1 MVKSRLVWTLAV
13 ALMLASVAVLAGTT
27 RPSELRIPYAAK
39 RATAVVFVGVS
50 CPIANR
56 HAPELAALAKSAKA
70 KGGQVVLVYSN
81 PGDQATARQ
90 HAQQYGLSAATIL
103 LDPDQSLKRALGA
116 SVTPHA
122 FVLNADGKVLYSGR
136 ISDDGAGQGKP
147 RGAAPLHH
155 ELADALS
162 ATLASRPVKV
172 AKTEAVGCVIEPP
185 LNPAERGN
193 SFGVGPTYAEHIA
206 PILNASC
213 VSCHRDGEIGP
224 MPLDSYASAK
234 KIAANI
240 AQVAQKRVMPPWK
253 PADGHGEFSGVR
265 KLSDAQIQLL
275 SLWASSGAPA
285 GNLAKAPAPPKFA
298 KGWTL
303 GEPDLVLKMPVSY
316 QVAPSGADVYRCF
329 VLPTGLTE
337 DKEVVAVEYRAGNK
351 AVVHHVI
358 GYLDTQGRARKM
370 DEAEAGPG
378 YTSFGGAGF
387 FPDGELD
394 GWAPGKLPYFLP
406 DGIAR
411 PLPKGSDLVM
421 QVHYHSNGKPEEDLT
436 QVGIY
441 FAKKPISKHLGILP
455 LIASLNIP
463 AGEANYKT
471 SLSFPMPFDAK
482 AIFIIPHMHL
492 LGREIG
498 VEATFPTGEKKSLI
512 KIDDWDFNWQD
523 TYNYKDFVALP
534 KGTKLTLSARY
545 DNSTANPRQPNNP
558 PKSVAWGEATT
569 DEMCIAFIGYI
580 ADNEQDPMAKLFSSI
595 RKSGQTESILRQLTQ
610 KR

>member
-1 MVKSRLVWTLAV
+1 MVRNRFVWTLGMS
-13 ALMLASVAVLAGTT
+13 ALLFGGAVLASATKPAPPVGLG
-27 RPSELRIPYAAK
+27 SYLAK
-39 RATAVVFVGVS
+39 KATAIVFVGVS

-56 HAPELAALAKSAKA
+56 HAPELATLAKTAKA
-70 KGGQVVLVYSN
+70 RGGRLVLVYSN
-81 PGDQATARQ
+81 PGDQATAKT
-90 HAQQYGLSAATIL
+90 HAARYGLSDAVIVC
-103 LDPDQSLKRALGA
+103 DSDQKLKSALGA
-116 SVTPHA
+116 TVTPQA

-136 ISDDGAGQGKP
+136 VSDDSVGPAKS
-147 RGAAPLHH
+147 RGAAALHH
-155 ELADALS
+155 ELADALT
-162 ATLASRPVKV
+162 AALAGKPVKV
-172 AKTEAVGCVIEPP
+172 AKTEPVGCVIEPISP
-185 LNPAERGN
+185 TTA
-193 SFGVGPTYAEHIA
+193 SAGPNYAEHIA
-206 PILNASC
+206 PILNANC
-213 VSCHRDGEIGP
+213 VSCHRAGEIGP
-224 MPLDSYASAK
+224 MKLDSYAGAK
-234 KIAANI
+234 AVAANI
-240 AQVAQKRVMPPWK
+240 AQVTEKKLMPPWK
-253 PADGHGEFSGVR
+253 PVEGHGDFTGVR
-265 KLSDAQIQLL
+265 KLSDAQIQLI
-275 SLWASSGAPA
+275 SLWAKSGAPA
-285 GNLAKAPAPPKFA
+285 GNLAKAPAPPKFV

-303 GEPDLVLKMPVSY
+303 GEPDLILKMPQSY

-378 YTSFGGAGF
+378 YTSFGGPGF

-421 QVHYHSNGKPEEDLT
+421 QVHYHSDGKPEEDIT

-441 FAKKPISKHLGILP
+441 FAKKPITKHLGILP
-455 LIASLNIP
+455 LIAPLNIP
-463 AGEANYKT
+463 AGEASYNT
-471 SLSFPMPFDAK
+471 AMTFPLPFDAK
-482 AIFIIPHMHL
+482 AVFVIPHMHL

-498 VEATFPTGEKKSLI
+498 VEAKLPDGTKKPLI
-512 KIDDWDFNWQD
+512 QINDWDFNWQD
-523 TYNYKDFVALP
+523 SYNYKDFVALP
-534 KGTKLTLSARY
+534 KGTQLTLKARY
-545 DNSTANPRQPNNP
+545 DNSAANPRQPNNP

-580 ADNEQDPMAKLFSSI
+580 ADNEDDPMAKLFNSV
-595 RKSGQTESILRQLTQ
+595 RKSGQTEKILRQLTE